1 MLLNA
6 EQISTFIKESATS
19 KRAQVGID
27 LSVKS
32 IEKIKNREMES
43 LIPTIYKDR
52 TDIPSKIYNSML
64 VEDGFYDLY
73 PGVYSVTFNEG
84 ISIPNNHTAFVIH
97 RSSLYRIGNII
108 MSPVWDPGF
117 ACDNMNTTLIVNT
130 PMRVEEGARLAQVIF
145 HENYTAE
152 AYDGQW
158 QGLSGATHK
167 EESK

>member
-6 EQISTFIKESATS
+6 NQISNFIKESATS

-32 IEKIKNREMES
+32 IQRVNCAFNPN
-43 LIPTIYKDR
+43 IPVIYKGK
-52 TDIPSKIYNSML
+52 TDIPSNLYKDVL
-64 VEDGFYDLY
+64 ATDGFYDLY
-73 PGVYSVTFNEG
+73 PSVYSVTFNEG
-84 ISIPNNHTAFVIH
+84 ISIPANHTAFVIH

-145 HENYTAE
+145 HENYDAE
-152 AYDGQW
+152 KYDGQW